1 MVYEPPHIEEIA
13 DSRVLLRQPR
23 FATLWLTQGLAQTAQ
38 NAILFTLLVLVLK
51 LTGSSAASS
60 VLVLAFI
67 LPSIF
72 MGVFVGVMLDR
83 WRKGTVLVITNVVR
97 AGACG
102 LYLFFH
108 DDVLAILAISL
119 VFSTS
124 GLFFNPA
131 IVSLIPSLVSR
142 ERLASANSLYN
153 FTLTGSQLAGLV
165 FLAPV
170 ILKLGDART
179 MFVVAGGLFIVA
191 AGLAVWLDTLRDDR
205 EVEPRR
211 VPQFGGI
218 GGILEEF
225 RKGWRALTSDSASA
239 LAMAQLTMGSTLVLL
254 FAILIPRYMEEV
266 LNVSP
271 DNAAFLFAP
280 TGVGALVGLRFIP
293 WFSGKGNNRVVVI
306 GLVGVAVSLVL
317 LATVRGLTEI
327 METTPGPLNPGRFL
341 GLSLLQ
347 SLTMMFAAPMGFSY
361 ALLNAP
367 AQTILH
373 KRAPPEMRGRIFATQ
388 VVSANFISL
397 LPLLVVGGMI
407 DITSVTAV
415 LVGVAGFLLLF
426 AYGSARVGGMTDG
439 DETPERAREGV
450 SSSVDT
456 PTRLS

>member
-1 MVYEPPHIEEIA
+1 MVYETPHIEEIA
-13 DSRVLLRQPR
+13 DSRALLRQPR

-83 WRKGTVLVITNVVR
+83 WRKGTILVITNVVR

-102 LYLFFH
+102 LYLFFN
-108 DDVLAILAISL
+108 DDVVAILAISL
-119 VFSTS
+119 LFSTS

-131 IVSLIPSLVSR
+131 VISLIPSLVSR
-142 ERLASANSLYN
+142 ERLVSANSLYN

-170 ILKLGDART
+170 ILKLGDERT

-191 AGLAVWLDTLRDDR
+191 AGLAVWLDTLRVGR

-211 VPQFGGI
+211 GPQF

-254 FAILIPRYMEEV
+254 FAILIPRYMDEV
-266 LNVSP
+266 LNRSP

-293 WFSGKGNNRVVVI
+293 WFSRKGNNRVVVI

-367 AQTILH
+367 AQTVLH
-373 KRAPPEMRGRIFATQ
+373 ERAPPEMRGRIFATQ

-415 LVGVAGFLLLF
+415 LVGVAAFVLLF
-426 AYGSARVGGMTDG
+426 AYASARIGGMTDG
-439 DETPERAREGV
+439 DETPQRAREGV

>member
-83 WRKGTVLVITNVVR
+83 WRKGTILVITNVVR

-102 LYLFFH
+102 LYLFFN
-108 DDVLAILAISL
+108 DDVLAIYAISL

-131 IVSLIPSLVSR
+131 IVSLIPSVVPREKLV
-142 ERLASANSLYN
+142 SANSLYN

-170 ILKLGDART
+170 ILNLGDEQV
-179 MFVVAGGLFIVA
+179 MFVVAGGLFTVA
-191 AGLAVWLDTLRDDR
+191 AGLAVWLDTLR
-205 EVEPRR
+205 EGGEIEPRR
-211 VPQFGGI
+211 GPLFGGI
-218 GGILEEF
+218 PEEF
-225 RKGWRALTSDSASA
+225 RKGWRALTSDRASA

-266 LNVSP
+266 LNRSP
-271 DNAAFLFAP
+271 DDAAFLFAP

-293 WFSGKGNNRVVVI
+293 WFSRRGKNRAVVI

-347 SLTMMFAAPMGFSY
+347 SLTMLFAAPMGFSY

-367 AQTILH
+367 AQTVLH
-373 KRAPPEMRGRIFATQ
+373 ERAPPEMRGRIFTTQ
-388 VVSANFISL
+388 VISANFISL

-415 LVGVAGFLLLF
+415 LVGVAAVLLLF
-426 AYGSARVGGMTDG
+426 AYASARIGGMRDG
-439 DETPERAREGV
+439 GEASPPAPEAV

-456 PTRLS
+456 PARLS

>member
-1 MVYEPPHIEEIA
+1 MVYEPPHIDEIA
-13 DSRVLLRQPR
+13 DSRVLLMQPR

-72 MGVFVGVMLDR
+72 LGVFVGVMLDR
-83 WRKGTVLVITNVVR
+83 WRKGTILVITNVVR

-102 LYLFFH
+102 LYLFFN
-108 DDVLAILAISL
+108 DDVVAILAISL

-142 ERLASANSLYN
+142 ERLVSANSLYN

-170 ILKLGDART
+170 ILKLGDERA
-179 MFVVAGGLFIVA
+179 MFVVAGGLFTVA
-191 AGLAVWLDTLRDDR
+191 AGLAVWLDTLLEPRQI
-205 EVEPRR
+205 EPRR
-211 VPQFGGI
+211 GPQF

-254 FAILIPRYMEEV
+254 FAILIPRYMDEV

-271 DNAAFLFAP
+271 DNAAFLCAP

-293 WFSGKGNNRVVVI
+293 WFSRRGKNRAVVI
-306 GLVGVAVSLVL
+306 GLVGIAVSLVL

-327 METTPGPLNPGRFL
+327 METTPGQLNPGRFL

-367 AQTILH
+367 AQTVLH
-373 KRAPPEMRGRIFATQ
+373 ERAPPEMRGRIFTTQ

-407 DITSVTAV
+407 DVTSVTAV
-415 LVGVAGFLLLF
+415 LVGVAVFLLLF
-426 AYGSARVGGMTDG
+426 AYASARIGGMTKG
-439 DETPERAREGV
+439 DETPVRTREGV
-450 SSSVDT
+450 SSSVDR
-456 PTRLS
+456 PTRLG

>member
-1 MVYEPPHIEEIA
+1 MVYEPPHIEDIA
-13 DSRVLLRQPR
+13 DSRSLLRQPR

-83 WRKGTVLVITNVVR
+83 WRKGTILVITNVVR

-102 LYLFFH
+102 LYLFFN
-108 DDVLAILAISL
+108 DDVVAILAISL

-131 IVSLIPSLVSR
+131 IVSLIPSMVSR
-142 ERLASANSLYN
+142 ERLVSANSLYN
-153 FTLTGSQLAGLV
+153 FTLTGSQLVGLV

-170 ILKLGDART
+170 ILKLGDERT

-191 AGLAVWLDTLRDDR
+191 AGLAVWLDTLRNDR
-205 EVEPRR
+205 ETEPRR
-211 VPQFGGI
+211 GPQF

-254 FAILIPRYMEEV
+254 FAILIPRYMDEV
-266 LNVSP
+266 LNRSP
-271 DNAAFLFAP
+271 DDAAFLFAP
-280 TGVGALVGLRFIP
+280 AGVGALVGLRFIP
-293 WFSGKGNNRVVVI
+293 WFSRNGNNRVVVI

-373 KRAPPEMRGRIFATQ
+373 RRAPPEMRGRIFTTQ

-407 DITSVTAV
+407 DITSVTVV
-415 LVGVAGFLLLF
+415 LVGVAAFLLLF
-426 AYGSARVGGMTDG
+426 AYASARVGGMTDG
-439 DETPERAREGV
+439 EEPPQRAREGV

>member
-13 DSRVLLRQPR
+13 DSRALLRQPR

-72 MGVFVGVMLDR
+72 LGVFVGVMLDR
-83 WRKGTVLVITNVVR
+83 WRKGTILVITNVVR

-102 LYLFFH
+102 LYLFFN
-108 DDVLAILAISL
+108 DDVVAILAISL

-142 ERLASANSLYN
+142 ERLVSANSLYN

-170 ILKLGDART
+170 ILKLGDERA
-179 MFVVAGGLFIVA
+179 MFVVAGGLFTVA
-191 AGLAVWLDTLRDDR
+191 AGLAVWLDTLLEPRQI
-205 EVEPRR
+205 EPRR
-211 VPQFGGI
+211 GPQF

-254 FAILIPRYMEEV
+254 FAILIPRYMDEV

-293 WFSGKGNNRVVVI
+293 WFSRKGKNRAVVI

-361 ALLNAP
+361 ALVNAP
-367 AQTILH
+367 AQTVLH
-373 KRAPPEMRGRIFATQ
+373 ERAPPEMRGRIFATQ
-388 VVSANFISL
+388 VISANFISL

-415 LVGVAGFLLLF
+415 LVGVAAVVLLF
-426 AYGSARVGGMTDG
+426 AYVSARVGGITNG
-439 DETPERAREGV
+439 DETPQRAREGV

>member
-13 DSRVLLRQPR
+13 DSRALLRQPR

-72 MGVFVGVMLDR
+72 MGVFVGVLIDR
-83 WRKGTVLVITNVVR
+83 WRKGTILVITNVVR

-102 LYLFFH
+102 LYLFFN
-108 DDVLAILAISL
+108 DDVVAILAISL

-124 GLFFNPA
+124 GLFFNPSIIA
-131 IVSLIPSLVSR
+131 LIPSLVSR
-142 ERLASANSLYN
+142 ERLVSANSLYN

-170 ILKLGDART
+170 ILKLGDERA

-191 AGLAVWLDTLRDDR
+191 AGLAVWLDTLREGR
-205 EVEPRR
+205 EIEPRGG
-211 VPQFGGI
+211 PQF

-254 FAILIPRYMEEV
+254 FAILIPRYMDEV

-293 WFSGKGNNRVVVI
+293 WFSRKGNNRVVVI

-367 AQTILH
+367 AQTVLH
-373 KRAPPEMRGRIFATQ
+373 ERAPPEMRGRIFATQ

-407 DITSVTAV
+407 DLTSVTAV
-415 LVGVAGFLLLF
+415 LVGVAAFVLLF
-426 AYGSARVGGMTDG
+426 AYASARIGGMTDG